1 MRLPT
6 PTGGSVRRTN
16 DSRLREREAERDDLE
31 AELEKAV
38 DSYREAKREYDDLH
52 DRAEAAREADDRMA
66 ELEASHERYE
76 ELDKKIEEARD
87 AAERIEEIDVRITE
101 IDDTNFPKAEAK
113 VSEQRDHISELEN
126 KRSFAEEAPELDSMR
141 ADMEATI
148 ETRQA
153 ETEDLTD
160 QRDRLIAV
168 DFDRDSDGGDHE
180 HEEGKPVRPATG
192 RWTPTP
198 RQNRR
203 DD

>member
-1 MRLPT
+1 
-6 PTGGSVRRTN
+6 
-16 DSRLREREAERDDLE
+16 
-31 AELEKAV
+31 
-38 DSYREAKREYDDLH
+38 
-52 DRAEAAREADDRMA
+52 MA

-153 ETEDLTD
+153 ETEGPD
-160 QRDRLIAV
+160 
-168 DFDRDSDGGDHE
+168 
-180 HEEGKPVRPATG
+180 RPA
-192 RWTPTP
+192 
-198 RQNRR
+198 
-203 DD
+203 